1 MNRPGFLI
9 LLGLAAWTLPLRSGI
24 DRLPEGQRP
33 VSESGRYLY
42 LVASVESGKKFFS
55 ISSVSIKADGVPG
68 EVYSKGDLPGL
79 VEDAS
84 SQTYIQHTESGNPDS
99 PVRGIAGKLGGQA
112 TLRIPLPAG
121 DVDELEV
128 TVITYHDDSTGV
140 NLTYGTKADTPL
152 DIVSEPVVEGINN
165 PHVGKITFTIPGKL
179 LE

>member
-1 MNRPGFLI
+1 MNRPAFLFLFAVAI
-9 LLGLAAWTLPLRSGI
+9 WSFPLRAGI
-24 DRLPEGQRP
+24 DRLPEGERP

-55 ISSVSIKADGVPG
+55 ISSVSIKVDGVPG

-79 VEDAS
+79 LEEAS
-84 SQTYIQHTESGNPDS
+84 SQTYIQHMDSGNRES
-99 PVRGIAGKLGGQA
+99 PVRGIAGKLGGRA

-121 DVDELEV
+121 EVDELEV

-140 NLTYGTKADTPL
+140 NLTYGTKVDTPL